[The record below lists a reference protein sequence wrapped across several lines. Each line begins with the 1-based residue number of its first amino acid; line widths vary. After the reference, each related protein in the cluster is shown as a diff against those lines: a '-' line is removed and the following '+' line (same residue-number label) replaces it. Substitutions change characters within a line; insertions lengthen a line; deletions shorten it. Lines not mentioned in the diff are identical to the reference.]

1 MTDRLAVA
9 APGSVLLLGEYAITE
24 AGAPGIA
31 LALLPEV
38 RATCDPRGAPR
49 ITGRMGPLG
58 FRWTP
63 DRCDSTLLTALVR
76 ECGPPRGSIE
86 VDSSAF
92 VGPHGKLGLGSSA
105 AVAVVVAALL
115 LHLHRPAAGAGGA
128 AGGAGGAPRAGA
140 TEAAGGAVG
149 AAGDAAPGGATGS
162 RPDSAAVNAVSHRD
176 AVHPEV
182 TVLSTRRAGVRTD
195 SAVGFEASVGKA
207 GGRGGIDAGGGG
219 DSDPV
224 ADERRRVLA
233 AALAAHRVAQG
244 GSGSGYDV
252 ATSVWGGVVSV
263 TGGRLPS
270 VSRQRPPSLPQLRLV
285 QGPRPLATPAAVA
298 RYEQWCRGAP
308 AAAAGFRER
317 SQAVV
322 EQFLDAEDA
331 VDCCAAIR
339 AGGELF
345 RWLGERIGVAVE
357 PPELRARLDV
367 MRRCGWAA
375 KPVGAGGELGIA
387 AAPAGT
393 EPPPEPYVAPL
404 RLAPE
409 GLRWLT

>member
-1 MTDRLAVA
+1 M
-9 APGSVLLLGEYAITE
+9 LGEYAITE

-38 RATCDPRGAPR
+38 RATWDPRGEPR
-49 ITGRMGPLG
+49 ITGRMGSLG

-63 DRCDSTLLTALVR
+63 DRSDSTLLTALVR

-115 LHLHRPAAGAGGA
+115 LHRHRPASGGGGA
-128 AGGAGGAPRAGA
+128 ARAVGTEAGGGAG
-140 TEAAGGAVG
+140 
-149 AAGDAAPGGATGS
+149 
-162 RPDSAAVNAVSHRD
+162 
-176 AVHPEV
+176 
-182 TVLSTRRAGVRTD
+182 
-195 SAVGFEASVGKA
+195 
-207 GGRGGIDAGGGG
+207 
-219 DSDPV
+219 SDPV
-224 ADERRRVLA
+224 GDERRCVFA
-233 AALAAHRVAQG
+233 AALAAHRAAQG
-244 GSGSGYDV
+244 GRGSGYDV

-270 VSRQRPPSLPQLRLV
+270 VSRQRPPSLPQLCVV
-285 QGPRPLATPAAVA
+285 QGTGPLATPAAID

-308 AAAAGFRER
+308 EAAAGFRER
-317 SQAVV
+317 SRAVV
-322 EQFLDAEDA
+322 EQFIDAEDA

-357 PPELRARLDV
+357 PPDLRARLDV